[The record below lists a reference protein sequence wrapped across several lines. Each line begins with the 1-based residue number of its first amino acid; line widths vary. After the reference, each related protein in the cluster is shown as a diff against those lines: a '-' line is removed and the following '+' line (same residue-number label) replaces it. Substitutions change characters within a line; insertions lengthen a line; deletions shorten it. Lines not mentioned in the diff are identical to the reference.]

1 MPRIFHE
8 FHSLQQWQGWIGE
21 RLISLQ
27 KSLYKIAILLHFL
40 RWGGYQKGSSH
51 ILYPKMIL
59 NSLYSHLDEKYNGQF
74 DIPNALK

>member
-8 FHSLQQWQGWIGE
+8 FHSPQQRQGWIGE
-21 RLISLQ
+21 KPISLQ

-59 NSLYSHLDEKYNGQF
+59 DSLYSHLDEK
-74 DIPNALK
+74 

>member
-8 FHSLQQWQGWIGE
+8 FHSLQQWQGWIGG

-27 KSLYKIAILLHFL
+27 KSLDKIAILLHFL
-40 RWGGYQKGSSH
+40 RWGGYQKESSH

-59 NSLYSHLDEKYNGQF
+59 DSLYSHLDEK
-74 DIPNALK
+74 